1 MRVVLQIVLA
11 IAAVLLAVLLVL
23 SIYEPIEFEQERKK
37 RYDKVIENLKQIRQA
52 QVAYKEVYN
61 RYTGS
66 FDTLI
71 NFVKF
76 DSLPLVRAEGTI
88 PEEYIDSLKSRTKAE
103 QLALKQGLIKRDTIK
118 MSVKDSLF
126 GPEFKVEKLPIV
138 PYTDGVQFEMAVGE
152 VTASGLP
159 VKVFEAKVLSEVVL
173 NGLNKR
179 LIATYNDGKDYPGLK
194 VGSLE
199 EANNNAG
206 NWE

>member
-23 SIYEPIEFEQERKK
+23 SIYEPIEFKQERQK

-52 QVAYKEVYN
+52 QVAYKDVYN

-103 QLALKQGLIKRDTIK
+103 KLALKQGLITRDTVK
-118 MSVKDSLF
+118 LSVKDSLF
-126 GPEFKVEKLPIV
+126 GADFNVDNLPII
-138 PYTDGVQFEMAVGE
+138 PYSDGQQFEMAVGQ

-159 VKVFEAKVLSEVVL
+159 VKVFEVKALSTL
-173 NGLNKR
+173 ILKGLNVR

>member
-1 MRVVLQIVLA
+1 MRVILQIVLA

-37 RYDKVIENLKQIRQA
+37 RYEKVIENLKQIRKA

-71 NFVKF
+71 DFVKF
-76 DSLPLVRAEGTI
+76 DSLPLVKAEGTI

-103 QLALKQGLIKRDTIK
+103 KLALKQGIIKRDTIK

-126 GPEFKVEKLPIV
+126 GREFDVETLPFV
-138 PYTDGVQFEMAVGE
+138 PFAGEAQFEMAVGE

-159 VKVFEAKVLSEVVL
+159 VKVFEAKVLSEVIL
-173 NGLNKR
+173 NGLNRR

>member
-1 MRVVLQIVLA
+1 MRVILQIVLA

-23 SIYEPIEFEQERKK
+23 SIYEPIEFEQERTK
-37 RYDKVIENLKQIRQA
+37 RYKKVIENLKQIRQA
-52 QVAYKEVYN
+52 QVAYKEVNN

-71 NFVKF
+71 EFVKF
-76 DSLPLVRAEGTI
+76 DSLALVRAEGTI
-88 PEEYIDSLKSRTKAE
+88 PEEYIDSLKSRSKAE
-103 QLALKQGLIKRDTIK
+103 KLALKQGLISRDTVKI
-118 MSVKDSLF
+118 SVKDSLF
-126 GPEFKVEKLPIV
+126 GREFDVETLPYV
-138 PYTDGVQFEMAVGE
+138 PYAKDEKFTMAVGE

-159 VKVFEAKVLSEVVL
+159 VKVFEAKVLSEIIL

-179 LIATYNDGKDYPGLK
+179 LIATYNDGRDYPGLK

>member
-23 SIYEPIEFEQERKK
+23 SIYEPIEFEQERAK
-37 RYDKVIENLKQIRQA
+37 RYKKVIENLKQIRKA
-52 QVAYKEVYN
+52 QVAYKEVNN
-61 RYTGS
+61 RYTAS

-71 NFVKF
+71 KFVKF
-76 DSLPLVRAEGTI
+76 DSLPLVKAEGTI

-103 QLALKQGLIKRDTIK
+103 KLALKQGLIKRDTIK
-118 MSVKDSLF
+118 ISVKDSLF
-126 GPEFKVEKLPIV
+126 GREFNVETLPFV
-138 PYTDGVQFEMAVGE
+138 PFAGDAQFEMAVGE

-159 VKVFEAKVLSEVVL
+159 VKVFEAKVLSEVIL
-173 NGLNKR
+173 NGLNRR

>member
-23 SIYEPIEFEQERKK
+23 SIYEPIEFEQERAK

-118 MSVKDSLF
+118 ISVKDSLF

-138 PYTDGVQFEMAVGE
+138 PYTKGVQFEMAVGE

-159 VKVFEAKVLSEVVL
+159 VKVFEAKVLSEVIL